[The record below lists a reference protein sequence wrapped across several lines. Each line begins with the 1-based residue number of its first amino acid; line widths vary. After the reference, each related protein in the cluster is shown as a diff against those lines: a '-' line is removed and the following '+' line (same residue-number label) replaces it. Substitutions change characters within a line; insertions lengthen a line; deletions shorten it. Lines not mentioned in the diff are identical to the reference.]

1 MGYAL
6 QGGGNAKRNP
16 GDSTPLYEVVSA
28 IGFTTVQGAGGA
40 NCVGMSQAITDGAA
54 VWVHSRE
61 DSGSGTGGLKV
72 STQFLYV
79 DSSVLAGYQG
89 ASAMVASANSYGGI
103 NASAV
108 YLNPRSSGG
117 SGALSVVEPSGSGSG
132 GSETPGGG
140 SSETGGSSAVTVA
153 APTISGS
160 TTFTD
165 STQVTISGPAGAS
178 IYYTVDGSAPTAEST
193 EYESAL
199 TLSATTTVKAIAVK
213 DGVSSSVA
221 SKTFTKSEGGDD
233 EPGGD
238 DH

>member
-28 IGFTTVQGAGGA
+28 IGFTTVQGAG
-40 NCVGMSQAITDGAA
+40 
-54 VWVHSRE
+54 
-61 DSGSGTGGLKV
+61 
-72 STQFLYV
+72 
-79 DSSVLAGYQG
+79 
-89 ASAMVASANSYGGI
+89 AMVASANSYGGI

-117 SGALSVVEPSGSGSG
+117 SGALSVVEPVAGSGSGSGSG

-140 SSETGGSSAVTVA
+140 TTGGET
-153 APTISGS
+153 PSGGG
-160 TTFTD
+160 TNTGGGD
-165 STQVTISGPAGAS
+165 NGG
-178 IYYTVDGSAPTAEST
+178 
-193 EYESAL
+193 
-199 TLSATTTVKAIAVK
+199 
-213 DGVSSSVA
+213 
-221 SKTFTKSEGGDD
+221 GGDD